1 MAKSTEEQIKD
12 IFQKTEKIKCPA
24 FPKEEINFNAK
35 GVNHLIYKG
44 PRSKRDAARIKVN
57 LRLLPGA
64 IKLLK
69 IMPIAQEENSRI
81 GPDGRE
87 YKYWAFEGVIDNRR
101 IKVVIRQIGNG
112 AKHFYSVIPCWR
124 RDRFGNVF
132 NAKEDL
138 SKI

>member
-1 MAKSTEEQIKD
+1 MAKSAERQIKE
-12 IFQKTEKIKCPA
+12 IFQVTKKIKCPA
-24 FPKEEINFNAK
+24 FPKEEVSFNGK
-35 GVNHLIYKG
+35 GINHLIYKG
-44 PRSKRDAARIKVN
+44 PRSKRDAKRIEVN
-57 LRLLPGA
+57 LRLLPSA

-81 GPDGRE
+81 GSDNRE
-87 YKYWAFEGVIDNRR
+87 YKYWAFEGVVDHRR

-112 AKHFYSVIPCWR
+112 TKHFYSIIPCWR

-138 SKI
+138 SKT